1 MKVGIA
7 LNMLSEPGRPDVAV
21 VQDHLAM
28 GDLAEPLGFDSLF
41 ALEHHFT
48 GYAMSPAPL
57 QLLAYYAGRTKRIM
71 FGTAVIV
78 LPWHDPIRVAEGI
91 ALLDIL
97 SGGRC
102 LFGFGR
108 GAASVEYAGFR
119 IPMEEA
125 RPRFAEAA
133 QLIRKALREPEFDWQ
148 GQFYQIPRTSIRPR
162 PISHPEERFYASS
175 VSPESAEIMAK
186 LGFGI
191 LVVMQNEWP
200 KAAESIVNYREIALS
215 VGHNPPPPI
224 ILTNISCAESRDE
237 AHDRAMEWLGKKWQ
251 SIDNHYHFSDGH
263 LATVKGYET
272 YGKMAKT
279 YARLQSEEERVR
291 ATEFYVKIQI
301 VGTPDDCIEQ
311 IAELQRVTG
320 TDHVVTEFS
329 FGGIPHEDAEENI
342 RLFASRV
349 LPVLQN
355 DSAFAAPPVPVH
367 ARCCEFGPVRAS
379 LEASSAG
386 AVLQPPCRGA
396 FQFDGVAVGVAD
408 VERGAIALGSVAFP
422 NLADLDAVPLQVG
435 DQGRRVEPLDP
446 YGKVIHVAS
455 RTVRRLAR
463 RAGRRNQI
471 DQRGAGTQLDQL
483 GLVQAALDTA
493 VQDSFVE
500 IDRAVEIADPQHDM
514 VEAGYADPLPATR
527 SVPSLDISCVRHLS
541 APFARGRCHSTANGP
556 ASAAGLLR
564 HGPGLLR
571 GGMAWVL
578 SAPSTDLGAVEDAVV
593 IGVHLVEAGPGPLR
607 CPILGALDVLIPR
620 DAAIARRSGRC
631 GSRTLDGRNLRRRL
645 SEGCRRQQ
653 RQRDDSHKNSRAH
666 LLRLSVD

>member
-7 LNMLSEPGRPDVAV
+7 LNMLAEPPRPDVAV
-21 VQDHLAM
+21 VSDHLAM

-57 QLLAYYAGRTKRIM
+57 ELLAYFAGRTKRIT

-119 IPMEEA
+119 IPMSEA

-133 QLIRKALREPEFDWQ
+133 QLIRKALREPEFEWQ
-148 GQFYQIPRTSIRPR
+148 GEFYQIPRTAIRPR

-200 KAAESIVNYREIALS
+200 KAAESIINYREIALS
-215 VGHNPPPPI
+215 VGYDPPPPI
-224 ILTNISCAESRDE
+224 ILTNVSCAESRAE
-237 AHDRAMEWLGKKWQ
+237 AQDRAMQWLGAKWQ
-251 SIDNHYHFSDGH
+251 SIDDHYHFSDGH

-279 YARLQSEEERVR
+279 YARLQDQAERVR

-301 VGTPDDCIEQ
+301 VGTPEDCIEQ
-311 IAELQRVTG
+311 IAELQRLTG

-329 FGGIPHEDAEENI
+329 YGRIPHNEAEKNM

-355 DSAFAAPPVPVH
+355 DAAFAAPPVPTK
-367 ARCCEFGPVRAS
+367 AT
-379 LEASSAG
+379 
-386 AVLQPPCRGA
+386 
-396 FQFDGVAVGVAD
+396 
-408 VERGAIALGSVAFP
+408 
-422 NLADLDAVPLQVG
+422 
-435 DQGRRVEPLDP
+435 RR
-446 YGKVIHVAS
+446 
-455 RTVRRLAR
+455 
-463 RAGRRNQI
+463 
-471 DQRGAGTQLDQL
+471 
-483 GLVQAALDTA
+483 
-493 VQDSFVE
+493 
-500 IDRAVEIADPQHDM
+500 
-514 VEAGYADPLPATR
+514 EAGKSDLFAPA
-527 SVPSLDISCVRHLS
+527 
-541 APFARGRCHSTANGP
+541 
-556 ASAAGLLR
+556 
-564 HGPGLLR
+564 
-571 GGMAWVL
+571 
-578 SAPSTDLGAVEDAVV
+578 
-593 IGVHLVEAGPGPLR
+593 
-607 CPILGALDVLIPR
+607 
-620 DAAIARRSGRC
+620 
-631 GSRTLDGRNLRRRL
+631 
-645 SEGCRRQQ
+645 
-653 RQRDDSHKNSRAH
+653 
-666 LLRLSVD
+666 